1 MSANVASV
9 MSYVNRVL
17 LDLKPKRQRSKD
29 IFSSLL
35 VLFFR
40 CCCFAR
46 FTVFMKEE
54 KKALVYYEIVH
65 NNNAAQHSYSQAV
78 NCDWPMVRLF
88 SLSDCVYASM
98 CIVHKHKHQQTLTT
112 HTPSIHQTHCMYCT
126 VRMSKSKTLV
136 IRSLSLRAL
145 SWNLNI

>member
-54 KKALVYYEIVH
+54 KKRLYITKSCTIIMQRSTHTAKQSTVTGRWFVY
-65 NNNAAQHSYSQAV
+65 
-78 NCDWPMVRLF
+78 
-88 SLSDCVYASM
+88 SLSLTVCMRACASF
-98 CIVHKHKHQQTLTT
+98 ISTNTSKRSP